1 MAKHRGKNPL
11 AHTAKAVLMAGVIL
25 SVPGF
30 AQEAVAP
37 QAEQAEEPSPPP
49 VLVQTL
55 DETGALLML
64 EEILVTAQRRE
75 TVLQETP
82 IAVTAFTADAIED
95 IGIFDIT
102 DLGSLA
108 PNTIFNKQPSSNSNT
123 SIFIRGVGAGE
134 TSLMVDPKSGVY
146 IDGMYMS
153 KTVGGV
159 FDVIDIES
167 VEVLRGPQGT
177 LFGRNS
183 SGGAILVNTAKPS
196 GELALKV
203 NASAGNDGYRRYSAS
218 VDLPQIGDMLSA
230 KFSGMLMEY
239 DGWAKND
246 YPGQESKLASEDN
259 GSYRIA
265 VRLQPVDGLTVDYT
279 YDRTDNEGVPAP
291 FQIVKVKDSL
301 YNGFTTTP
309 FPFTVLGGQLFQE
322 MAATVGDPKDRR
334 EDYTLDNV
342 STEELD
348 VEGHGITAAWDTE
361 NFTLKYIFADRRT
374 DSTYARTDLD
384 GGAHSHA
391 DPYYGQGMPAS
402 FVPTPYGQGMAVP
415 TPGFHAAIPEG
426 YVKMTTHEV
435 QLFGDLAEDRLHYTL
450 GYYNYTE
457 EVYQDN
463 PQTFGLPIAFLAP
476 RDARLGLLY
485 QITGWCNDVPGQGLV
500 CLGSQRLPVPLPF
513 PGADPNGNGF
523 VDFIYGQDTDSWA
536 LYSQFT
542 YKATDRLELTGGLR
556 YTEDEKSGFLF
567 NESLSTAPGVFHAS
581 IDDKLT
587 NEQKWDNISYLLTLK
602 YLVHDDLNVY
612 FTHST
617 GYNAGGFNAR
627 AASVSG
633 FASPVAEEEIS
644 SLELGV
650 KAEWLDNRLRTNI
663 ALYRGKFKDIQVAQ
677 FEAGSGGASTRL
689 VNAGKSTNWGLE
701 ADVLALLGEG
711 LSADLTYG
719 YLNAKFDEYRAHNPL
734 TDQEADIA
742 EVTTVGGVPKHTASI
757 GLQYEFKPFALGT
770 VAARLGANYTG
781 KIVFH
786 PFLNQYDS
794 SEGRWLLN
802 ARVSLKDIQMG
813 ESGTLR
819 ISAWAKNLTDKEY
832 REFGIDFSSLGF
844 AGVTFGRPRT
854 FGIDLIYQM
863 GN

>member
-25 SVPGF
+25 SVPSF

-49 VLVQTL
+49 VLVRTF
-55 DETGALLML
+55 DETGALL

-75 TVLQETP
+75 TDLQETP

-384 GGAHSHA
+384 GGAHSHP
-391 DPYYGQGMPAS
+391 DLFYGGGMP
-402 FVPTPYGQGMAVP
+402 VP

-463 PQTFGLPIAFLAP
+463 PQTFGLPHRLPGAARRASGVFLPKRRPVQRRAWPGAGLP
-476 RDARLGLLY
+476 RQPTHALALPLPR
-485 QITGWCNDVPGQGLV
+485 C
-500 CLGSQRLPVPLPF
+500 GSEQQRLC
-513 PGADPNGNGF
+513 
-523 VDFIYGQDTDSWA
+523 
-536 LYSQFT
+536 
-542 YKATDRLELTGGLR
+542 
-556 YTEDEKSGFLF
+556 
-567 NESLSTAPGVFHAS
+567 
-581 IDDKLT
+581 
-587 NEQKWDNISYLLTLK
+587 
-602 YLVHDDLNVY
+602 
-612 FTHST
+612 
-617 GYNAGGFNAR
+617 
-627 AASVSG
+627 
-633 FASPVAEEEIS
+633 
-644 SLELGV
+644 
-650 KAEWLDNRLRTNI
+650 
-663 ALYRGKFKDIQVAQ
+663 
-677 FEAGSGGASTRL
+677 
-689 VNAGKSTNWGLE
+689 
-701 ADVLALLGEG
+701 
-711 LSADLTYG
+711 
-719 YLNAKFDEYRAHNPL
+719 
-734 TDQEADIA
+734 
-742 EVTTVGGVPKHTASI
+742 
-757 GLQYEFKPFALGT
+757 
-770 VAARLGANYTG
+770 
-781 KIVFH
+781 
-786 PFLNQYDS
+786 
-794 SEGRWLLN
+794 
-802 ARVSLKDIQMG
+802 
-813 ESGTLR
+813 
-819 ISAWAKNLTDKEY
+819 
-832 REFGIDFSSLGF
+832 
-844 AGVTFGRPRT
+844 
-854 FGIDLIYQM
+854 
-863 GN
+863 